1 MDTTHASSLG
11 DAATLFTALRC
22 VQARARIHLIR
33 LNEQMSAV
41 SEMSRRAQ
49 DGKIRQ
55 ELGEISRLLGEART
69 LLYGPDTLELGRAV
83 LSFGEAGTA
92 LAPERLAAV
101 AGEVAALLDQCICT
115 SARIE
120 LVLVQTAQRLS
131 ELEAAEV

>member
-11 DAATLFTALRC
+11 DAATLFTALRS

-41 SEMSRRAQ
+41 SEMTRRAQ
-49 DGKIRQ
+49 DDDVHQ

-92 LAPERLAAV
+92 LAPEHLAAV
-101 AGEVAALLDQCICT
+101 AGEVATLLDQCICT